1 MRKRSLVVLAAGMG
15 SRFGGIKQIEPVGPS
30 NEILSEYGI
39 YDAIRCGFERIVFV
53 IRKEHLDIFK
63 NDVCKKYMDKIE
75 VCFAF
80 QELENIP
87 KDVKIPEGRTRMWGT
102 THALLAAKPYI
113 DGPFVMIN
121 ADDFYGL
128 NSFEKA
134 KDFFDNNDNEF
145 EYITINYPF
154 KVTASKNGTVKRG
167 VCISQNGLI
176 ESIIESEIEVKDNVN
191 IARPLNG
198 EKEFQISDDQPVA
211 VNFFGLKPSIF
222 KLLEED
228 FDNFI
233 HGNINEKCECL
244 MPDTIKNN
252 INTGRIKMFEGVST
266 SKWIGMT
273 YLEDLPLVK
282 NQINKLIEENIYPN
296 NLWK

>member
-1 MRKRSLVVLAAGMG
+1 MSKRSLVILAAGMG

-30 NEILSEYGI
+30 NEILSEYSI
-39 YDAIRCGFERIVFV
+39 YDAIRCGFERVVFV

-63 NDVCKKYMDKIE
+63 NDVCKNYKDKIE

-80 QELENIP
+80 QELEAIP
-87 KDVKIPEGRTRMWGT
+87 SDVKIPVGRTKMWGT
-102 THALLAAKPYI
+102 TQALLSAKPYI

-134 KDFFDNNDNEF
+134 KVFFDENENVW
-145 EYITINYPF
+145 EYVTINYPF
-154 KVTASKNGTVKRG
+154 NVTASTNGKVKRG
-167 VCISQNGLI
+167 VCLISNGTVD
-176 ESIIESEIEVKDNVN
+176 SIIESEIEVKDGVN

-198 EKEFQISDDQPVA
+198 SEEFEIEDDHPVA
-211 VNFFGLKPSIF
+211 VNFFGLKQSIF
-222 KLLEED
+222 ELLESD
-228 FDNFI
+228 FDKFI
-233 HGNINEKCECL
+233 HGNIDEKSECL

-252 INTGRIKMFEGVST
+252 IDSGKIKMYAGLSNSE
-266 SKWIGMT
+266 WIGMT
-273 YLEDLPLVK
+273 YKEDLPAVK
-282 NQINKLIEENIYPN
+282 EKINKLIEKEIYPN